1 MGMSANSG
9 SGIPSGETPEGLSQA
24 YGQALGMDGDVPV
37 YRLPQNLPGILQ
49 QDATSPGSL
58 ASQASGGS
66 YGQLNGMPT
75 IRPYPFQDPRF
86 QFGNFQ
92 LTPLR
97 TQKPKVPKRQPPVST
112 QVQQNKNRQP
122 GAKQQN
128 SLGQKQIRRR
138 EDMPNFMGNIR

>member
-1 MGMSANSG
+1 MGMSANTDEN
-9 SGIPSGETPEGLSQA
+9 P
-24 YGQALGMDGDVPV
+24 YGQVLGSNDGVPV
-37 YRLPQNLPGILQ
+37 YRLPQNFRGALQ
-49 QDATSPGSL
+49 QDATSSAP
-58 ASQASGGS
+58 
-66 YGQLNGMPT
+66 YGQILGMPT

-86 QFGNFQ
+86 QFDNFQ
-92 LTPLR
+92 LTPLS
-97 TQKPKVPKRQPPVST
+97 TQMPKVPHRPPPVST

>member
-1 MGMSANSG
+1 MGTSAGNTDL
-9 SGIPSGETPEGLSQA
+9 GELMRSYGL
-24 YGQALGMDGDVPV
+24 DGNVPV
-37 YRLPQNLPGILQ
+37 YRSPQTFPGIMGQ
-49 QDATSPGSL
+49 T
-58 ASQASGGS
+58 QAPQGNP
-66 YGQLNGMPT
+66 YGQLSGYPT

-86 QFGNFQ
+86 QFDNPL
-92 LTPLR
+92 LTPLS
-97 TQKPKVPKRQPPVST
+97 TKEPIVPTVST